1 VTDRAEHDQS
11 AQRQPARDAPA
22 QDQPVQAD
30 RPLSILLLASQLPP
44 VTSGVARSV
53 DRLRRG
59 LEERGHRVDAV
70 SALAD
75 RGLTFGEYRV
85 HFIARRFARLA
96 RFVDGYDVVGLHG
109 PSPFCSELFLARIAL
124 ARRRPAVVY
133 THHFQ
138 VMVEAAGR
146 GRAVLGQAQV
156 AVNTAQESLARVADA
171 VVVTSPTYADIM
183 AHAGVPGAHVIPWGV
198 DAVDPIDDDA
208 VGDGDDHPDHADV
221 RRSDVG
227 HHRPLRV
234 LFVGQMRSY
243 KGIPV
248 LLDAL
253 DGLDGV
259 EATLV
264 GGGLEEATYRD
275 RAARLGLTNAVFTGR
290 VPHDELL
297 AAYRSHDVIVLPS
310 VNELEAFGMVLL
322 EGMSAGLVPV
332 STDLPG
338 LGDVVGD
345 TGRVVPRR
353 DPVALRAALA
363 SLAADPLERRR
374 LSAAARRRAATF
386 TWERTID
393 GYEAV
398 LSDAVGRR
406 SIAGGAPGPGAGRR
420 RSGGHQTLRT
430 SQQRTSLD

>member
-1 VTDRAEHDQS
+1 MRDREVGDGG
-11 AQRQPARDAPA
+11 
-22 QDQPVQAD
+22 
-30 RPLSILLLASQLPP
+30 LSILLLASQLPP

-53 DRLRRG
+53 DRLRQG

-109 PSPFCSELFLARIAL
+109 PSPFCSELFLARSAL

-146 GRAVLGQAQV
+146 GRGLLTRAQL
-156 AVNTAQESLARVADA
+156 AVNTAQESLARVADS
-171 VVVTSPTYADIM
+171 VVVTSPSYADIM
-183 AHAGVPGAHVIPWGV
+183 DQAGVRGAHVIPWGV
-198 DAVDPIDDDA
+198 DAIDPGDA
-208 VGDGDDHPDHADV
+208 WTAPGDHQDRG
-221 RRSDVG
+221 
-227 HHRPLRV
+227 PLRV

-243 KGIPV
+243 KGVPV

-253 DGLDGV
+253 EGLDGV
-259 EATLV
+259 RATLV
-264 GGGLEEATYRD
+264 GGGLEEAEYRA
-275 RAARLGLTNAVFTGR
+275 RAVRLGLTNVEFTGR
-290 VPHDELL
+290 VSQDELL

-332 STDLPG
+332 STDVPG

-345 TGRVVPRR
+345 SGLLVPRR

-363 SLAADPLERRR
+363 SLAADPVERCR
-374 LSAAARRRAATF
+374 LSAVARRRAATF
-386 TWERTID
+386 TWDRTIND
-393 GYEAV
+393 YEAV
-398 LSDAVGRR
+398 LLDAVGRR
-406 SIAGGAPGPGAGRR
+406 SIVVGAPGPGAGRR
-420 RSGGHQTLRT
+420 RSGAHRTLR
-430 SQQRTSLD
+430 SSE